1 MIFCGDTPRKSR
13 DCSRLTA
20 VLLLIAASHSKFG
33 LGAGRTIAQFYYSTW
48 TIEDGAPERS
58 EKARANLGRLSV
70 DSDVRGLFHFDGVRF
85 QRYQPERG
93 APFVSQD
100 IYSLL
105 ATPDGGL
112 WVGFNPE
119 GASFLKN
126 GMAHSYGGKEG
137 LPSANLTEFA
147 LDRERAIWA
156 RTTRGLFRSTNSHWE
171 KIGTKWLY
179 SAEEAAE
186 ETRYLFVDNQRKL
199 WVNGDT
205 DLYCLSPGA
214 HVFQMRKLPYHWL
227 VRQTPDGVLWFS
239 EVGRGIQ
246 ALPDAYPIRQVHQPS
261 RTTFCI
267 PQRGRRAAALDMRLV
282 DPNAATN

>member
-1 MIFCGDTPRKSR
+1 LIFCGDTPRKSR

-147 LDRERAIWA
+147 LDREGPIWA
-156 RTTRGLFRSTNSHWE
+156 RTTRGLLRFTNSLWE
-171 KIGTKWLY
+171 KIGTEWLY

-186 ETRYLFVDNQRKL
+186 ETRCLFVDNQGERRYRPLLSIARRARISDAKTSL
-199 WVNGDT
+199 SLARAPDAGRRPLVFRSRQGDT
-205 DLYCLSPGA
+205 SATGGIPDSP
-214 HVFQMRKLPYHWL
+214 
-227 VRQTPDGVLWFS
+227 S
-239 EVGRGIQ
+239 
-246 ALPDAYPIRQVHQPS
+246 S
-261 RTTFCI
+261 STFPKYFLI
-267 PQRGRRAAALDMRLV
+267 SQRGRRAAALDTSVLGRS
-282 DPNAATN
+282 DPLGLG

>member
-1 MIFCGDTPRKSR
+1 LIFCGDTPRKSR

-33 LGAGRTIAQFYYSTW
+33 LGAGRTIAQFYYTAW

-119 GASFLKN
+119 G
-126 GMAHSYGGKEG
+126 
-137 LPSANLTEFA
+137 
-147 LDRERAIWA
+147 
-156 RTTRGLFRSTNSHWE
+156 
-171 KIGTKWLY
+171 
-179 SAEEAAE
+179 
-186 ETRYLFVDNQRKL
+186 V
-199 WVNGDT
+199 
-205 DLYCLSPGA
+205 
-214 HVFQMRKLPYHWL
+214 
-227 VRQTPDGVLWFS
+227 
-239 EVGRGIQ
+239 
-246 ALPDAYPIRQVHQPS
+246 
-261 RTTFCI
+261 
-267 PQRGRRAAALDMRLV
+267 
-282 DPNAATN
+282 